1 MFFNKQHFSGPIKSE
16 WKVRVNGKLKSNH
29 MGRHDVILRSIKLTF
44 CEVFIGA
51 NTRIKN
57 CYCFFYYDVSSDA
70 YRDSS
75 TADYTSVPQV
85 MKPTWNVS
93 PCEALCSL
101 KMYLFVAKYAKK
113 RFRT

>member
-1 MFFNKQHFSGPIKSE
+1 
-16 WKVRVNGKLKSNH
+16 

-44 CEVFIGA
+44 CEVFIRYSSW
-51 NTRIKN
+51 RIHESKT
-57 CYCFFYYDVSSDA
+57 VIVSSIIISSDA

-101 KMYLFVAKYAKK
+101 KTYLFVAKYAKK